1 MPAASPCRC
10 ELRDG
15 STDFA
20 KLQSV
25 TSAIVGNAQS
35 QSALQHVSTTFRATA
50 PQVRID
56 VDRAKAQTVH
66 VSVDQGIQYARD
78 LFRFHLRAAIQQIRP
93 RVPSLRAGRRGVPAA
108 RARYRLTFGCAT
120 KKAT

>member
-1 MPAASPCRC
+1 MQI

-50 PQVRID
+50 PQIRID

-66 VSVDQGIQYARD
+66 VSVDQVFSTLATYFGSD
-78 LFRFHLRAAIQQIRP
+78 LRRSSSTNSAACSRSMCRPMRRSGCVRATSII
-93 RVPSLRAGRRGVPAA
+93 
-108 RARYRLTFGCAT
+108 FGCAT
-120 KKAT
+120 RKAT

>member
-1 MPAASPCRC
+1 MQVLFPRLSKALEAVDEAQVLIFPPPPIQGIGNAGGFAMQI

-25 TSAIVGNAQS
+25 TSAIVGNAQL

-66 VSVDQGIQYARD
+66 VSVDQVFD
-78 LFRFHLRAAIQQIRP
+78 T
-93 RVPSLRAGRRGVPAA
+93 RRE
-108 RARYRLTFGCAT
+108 
-120 KKAT
+120 